1 MLYVLSEAPMTH
13 PPVLSRRR
21 VLALGAVLPLAL
33 RAAAAG
39 LVLLPPTLPRA
50 DADDEP
56 TPPRTEGPYFKP
68 RSPERRVLREERTPG
83 SPFTLTGRVV
93 STRGAPLEKAL
104 IDVWQTDGDGVYD
117 LEGYRMRGHQFTDK
131 DGTFRLETVVP
142 GLYPGRTRHIHV
154 KVQPAGGRVLT
165 TQLFF
170 PGEPGNRRDGLYS
183 TWLRMR
189 VSEDRTSG
197 TFDFVVAT

>member
-1 MLYVLSEAPMTH
+1 MPN

-21 VLALGAVLPLAL
+21 VLALGAVLPVAI

-39 LVLLPPTLPRA
+39 LVLLPPTLQRA
-50 DADDEP
+50 DADEGA

-68 RSPERRVLREERTPG
+68 KSPERRRIRDERTAG
-83 SPFTLTGRVV
+83 TPFVVSGRVL
-93 STRGAPLEKAL
+93 STRGAPVAGAR
-104 IDVWQTDGDGVYD
+104 IDVWQADGNGAYD
-117 LEGYRMRGHQFTDK
+117 LEGFGLRGHQFTET
-131 DGTFRLETVVP
+131 DGTYRVETVVP
-142 GLYPGRTRHIHV
+142 GYYPGRTRHVHV
-154 KVQPAGGRVLT
+154 KVEPVGAAGLT

-170 PGEPGNRRDGLYS
+170 PGDPGNARDPLYS

-189 VSEDRTSG
+189 LLEGGAAG